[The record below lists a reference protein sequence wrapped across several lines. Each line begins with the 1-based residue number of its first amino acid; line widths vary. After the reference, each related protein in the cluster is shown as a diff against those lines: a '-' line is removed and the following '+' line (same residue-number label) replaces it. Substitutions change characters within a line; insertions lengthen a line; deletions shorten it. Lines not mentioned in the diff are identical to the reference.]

1 MQTILDTMAN
11 YWHEFFMIA
20 GFHALA
26 VVSPGPDFAVVV
38 KQSVSHGKRVGKYT
52 AIGVGTAILIHVSY
66 SLLGIGV
73 LIKTSEWL
81 FSLLKYAAAVYLIYL
96 GINGLRTKTNSG
108 ESVEKLLDN
117 EDVSKHTSFWACF
130 RKGFL
135 TNGLNPKAT
144 LFFLTL
150 FAAFINPQTPLFIQ
164 LMYGV
169 YMAVAT
175 AVWFSIVAS
184 LFGHEKVRK
193 KFESM
198 GYWFDRI
205 MGIALIAL
213 AVKIALSSV
222 E

>member
-1 MQTILDTMAN
+1 MIEPEIN
-11 YWHEFFMIA
+11 YWLEFLTVA
-20 GFHALA
+20 GMHALA
-26 VVSPGPDFAVVV
+26 VMSPGPDFAVVV

-52 AIGVGTAILIHVSY
+52 AIGVGAAILIHIAY

-73 LIKTSEWL
+73 LLKTSEVA
-81 FSLLKYAAAVYLIYL
+81 FTVMKYVAAGYLVYL
-96 GINGLRTKTNSG
+96 GIGGLTAKSSDG
-108 ESVEKLLDN
+108 KEMEKLVNQEKISETTD
-117 EDVSKHTSFWACF
+117 FWPCF

-150 FAAFINPQTPLFIQ
+150 FMVVIDPNTPMLIQ
-164 LMYGV
+164 LSYGL

-175 AVWFSIVAS
+175 ALWFTVVAS
-184 LFGHEKVRK
+184 LFGHEKVRR

-198 GYWFDRI
+198 GHWFDRI
-205 MGIALIAL
+205 MGLALIAL
-213 AVKIALSSV
+213 AVKIALVSL